1 MMDRLEEWRMFVAVA
16 SLRSFVGAARSLGRS
31 PQTVTRSV
39 AALEARLGTRLL
51 HRTTRSVSLT
61 GEGER
66 QIERAR
72 RALAEMDL
80 LDSGVDTAPALG
92 GKVSITAPVLFG
104 QLHVLPVVTEFLQ
117 KHPGLEVRLLLLD
130 RVVSLAEEGIDV
142 AVRIGRLPDSSLK
155 ALPLGQ
161 VRWVLCASPAYLERA
176 GTPRTLEALSRH
188 DCIAF
193 TATTPAADRWTFRRS
208 GRRER
213 TVTVRPRLAV
223 NTGQAAIDAAVAGV
237 GIARTLS
244 YQVAPLVAA
253 GKLRVVLPSLEKDA
267 VPVNLVQLPG
277 LRTRLAEAF
286 VELAA
291 PRLRQRLDP
300 QRAGAPRAGSP
311 AGHPGQALP

>member
-16 SLRSFVGAARSLGRS
+16 GRSSFVEAARALGRS
-31 PQTVTRSV
+31 PQTVTRAV

-66 QIERAR
+66 QIERGR
-72 RALAEMDL
+72 RALAELDL
-80 LDSGVDTAPALG
+80 LESGVDGAAPLAGKLSVTAPM
-92 GKVSITAPVLFG
+92 LFG
-104 QLHVLPVVTEFLQ
+104 QMHVLPVVTEFLGKYPALQ
-117 KHPGLEVRLLLLD
+117 VRLLLLD

-142 AVRIGRLPDSSLK
+142 AVRIGHLPDSSLK
-155 ALPLGQ
+155 ALTVGH
-161 VRWVLCASPAYLERA
+161 VRWVLCASPGYLRRA
-176 GTPRTLEALSRH
+176 GVPRTLEALSRH

-193 TATTPAADRWTFRRS
+193 TATTPVADRWTFS
-208 GRRER
+208 NPGRRER
-213 TVTVRPRLAV
+213 TVSMRPRLAV

-237 GIARTLS
+237 GILRALS

-253 GKLRVVLPSLEKDA
+253 RKLQIVLASFAQDA

-277 LRTRLAEAF
+277 LRTRSAEAF

-291 PRLRQRLDP
+291 PRLRARLD
-300 QRAGAPRAGSP
+300 G
-311 AGHPGQALP
+311 